1 MDKRIFK
8 TKRNLKNTLKRL
20 LRRKSLSSIT
30 VTELC
35 KNAETSRITFYAHYN
50 DKYDLA
56 NEMVRDIL
64 QDATENYDQLQRQN
78 NPGGLPHRT
87 VENTVDTILDS
98 FDRNIELLSSLSPKD
113 SVYLKKVLY
122 DQIVLAVTKRLEEL
136 IPGSPDAGSLRRY
149 AVFLCAGLN
158 EFLNESSRQ
167 GIDPAVVRQECKTL
181 SIRFCDDIR
190 AMAPAQSGG

>member
-1 MDKRIFK
+1 MDKRISK

-35 KNAETSRITFYAHYN
+35 KDAETSRITFYAHYN

-78 NPGGLPHRT
+78 NPEGLPRRT

-98 FDRNIELLSSLSPKD
+98 FDRNRELLSSLSPKD
-113 SVYLKKVLY
+113 SEYLKKVLY
-122 DQIVLAVTKRLEEL
+122 DQIVLAVTQRLQEL
-136 IPGSPDAGSLRRY
+136 LPGALGAGDSRRY
-149 AVFLCAGLN
+149 ALFLCAGLN

-167 GIDPAVVRQECKTL
+167 GIDPSAVRQECKAL

-190 AMAPAQSGG
+190 DMCPGQSGG

>member
-1 MDKRIFK
+1 MDKRISK
-8 TKRNLKNTLKRL
+8 TKRNLKNTLRRL

-35 KNAETSRITFYAHYN
+35 KDAETSRITFYAHYN

-78 NPGGLPHRT
+78 NPDGLPRRT

-98 FDRNIELLSSLSPKD
+98 FDRNRELLSSLSPKD
-113 SVYLKKVLY
+113 SEYLKKVLY
-122 DQIVLAVTKRLEEL
+122 DQIVLAVAQRLQEL
-136 IPGSPDAGSLRRY
+136 LPGALGAGDSRRY
-149 AVFLCAGLN
+149 ALFLCAGLN

-167 GIDPAVVRQECKTL
+167 GIDPSAVRQECKAL

-190 AMAPAQSGG
+190 ALCQGQSGG